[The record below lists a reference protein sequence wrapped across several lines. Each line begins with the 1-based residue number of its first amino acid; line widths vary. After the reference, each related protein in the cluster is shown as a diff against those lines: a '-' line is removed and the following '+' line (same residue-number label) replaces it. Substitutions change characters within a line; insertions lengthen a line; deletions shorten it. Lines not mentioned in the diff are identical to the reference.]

1 MSTTSDLKL
10 PLPREVFRSTGF
22 VDEVRESQVK
32 MAEICLASMVSNE
45 PSIVE
50 APTGTGKGLA
60 YLVPAILFAK
70 KTGQKVVVST
80 ATTTLQDQ
88 LFHKDI
94 PYLQKK
100 LYENFGIEFKAALVK
115 GRSHYLCRNR
125 LDLKLDDE
133 PLAVPLPV
141 LSWSRETH
149 TGDVA
154 EIQSESGVPGWAG
167 VNADYAACA
176 ETCAYHPKSGLD
188 ALSGKCHY
196 FQAKHTANEADV
208 IVANHAL
215 VALSVIEGK
224 HLPEYKVLVV
234 DEAHQFERY
243 MISALTAEV
252 SHRGIMAFID
262 KGRDVLG
269 FTDETAND
277 LVSGF
282 KGIVGTKPMS
292 FTTDPKN
299 LSAYDKF
306 KKAVVAI
313 GIAYE
318 ARKNTPRALD
328 FGRFVQNLSQLIDNI
343 ENKYSFTRVEWRPE
357 TKTSSEFI
365 PASIQSG
372 PINVAYFL
380 RTKLYP
386 EVATIFTSATL
397 SSTGNNFVYFK
408 KMMGVEPKF
417 EVSLP
422 TPFDY
427 PKQCLLYI
435 PKGAHP
441 VPSAMDKRMNDL
453 YQDWFAAQTTKL
465 LELSKGRA
473 FVLFT
478 SYSHMNIAFEK
489 ISKRTKFP
497 CRKQGES
504 SREFLVRWFKETPNS
519 VLFGTKTFWEGISI
533 DGDDLSLVVIDK
545 VPFKPETDP
554 LMKAKADHYK
564 ISSMFDFLQ
573 LPEAIIDLKQGFGRL
588 IRTRAD
594 KGIVAILDPRIH
606 ASNYGKRVINALPPV
621 QLATSLDDKLF
632 LKYLP

>member
-1 MSTTSDLKL
+1 LSATSDLKL

-22 VDEVRESQVK
+22 VNEVRESQVK
-32 MAEICLASMVSNE
+32 MAEICLGTMISSESA
-45 PSIVE
+45 IVE

-60 YLVPAILFAK
+60 YLVPAILYAK

-115 GRSHYLCRNR
+115 GRSHYLCRHR
-125 LDLKLDDE
+125 LETKLDVD
-133 PLAVPLPV
+133 PVSVPLPV
-141 LSWSRETH
+141 LSWGRETT

-154 EIQSESGVPGWAG
+154 EVQSETGLPGWSN
-167 VNADYAACA
+167 VNADYAACS
-176 ETCAYHPKSGLD
+176 EQCEFHPRSGQDKLE
-188 ALSGKCHY
+188 GKCFFY
-196 FQAKHTANEADV
+196 QAKTTANEADV

-215 VALSVIEGK
+215 VALSIIEGK

-234 DEAHQFERY
+234 DEAHQFEKY

-252 SHRGIMAFID
+252 SHRAIMSFID
-262 KGRDVLG
+262 KGREVLG
-269 FTDETAND
+269 FTDEVANE

-282 KGIVGTKPMS
+282 KGIVGTKPFS
-292 FTTDPKN
+292 FTVDPKGTQ
-299 LSAYDKF
+299 AYDKF
-306 KKAVVAI
+306 KKAVVAV

-318 ARKNTPRALD
+318 ARKNNSKALD
-328 FGRFVQNLSQLIDNI
+328 FGRFVETLSRLVDNI

-357 TKTSSEFI
+357 TKSGADFI

-386 EVATIFTSATL
+386 EIATIFTSATL

-435 PKGAHP
+435 PKGGHP
-441 VPSAMDKRMNDL
+441 VPSSVDKKLNDL
-453 YQDWFAAQTTKL
+453 YQEWFATQTIKL
-465 LELSKGRA
+465 LDLSRGRA

-478 SYSHMNIAFEK
+478 SYAHMNSAFERIHK
-489 ISKRTKFP
+489 KTKYP
-497 CRKQGES
+497 CKKQGEA
-504 SREFLVRWFKETPNS
+504 SREFLVRWFTETPNS
-519 VLFGTKTFWEGISI
+519 VLFATKTFWEGISI

-545 VPFKPETDP
+545 VPFKPESDP

-564 ISSMFDFLQ
+564 ISSMFDYIQ

-588 IRTRAD
+588 IRTRSD

-606 ASNYGKRVINALPPV
+606 NSNYGKRVISALPPV
-621 QLATSLDDKLF
+621 HLATSLDDKLF

>member
-10 PLPREVFRSTGF
+10 PLPREIFRSSGF

-32 MAEICLASMVSNE
+32 MSEICLASMIAGES
-45 PSIVE
+45 SIIE

-60 YLVPAILFAK
+60 YLIPAILYAK
-70 KTGQKVVVST
+70 KTGLKVVVST

-94 PYLQKK
+94 PYLQNK

-115 GRSHYLCRNR
+115 GRSHYLCRQR
-125 LDLKLDDE
+125 LDNRIDVE
-133 PLAVPLPV
+133 PVSVPLPV
-141 LSWSRETH
+141 LSWSRSTS

-154 EIQSESGVPGWAG
+154 EVQTESGLPGWSN
-167 VNADYAACA
+167 VNADFASCN
-176 ETCAYHPKSGLD
+176 EVCAYHPRSGLD
-188 ALSGKCHY
+188 ELSGKCFFYKSRH
-196 FQAKHTANEADV
+196 AANEADV

-215 VALSVIEGK
+215 VALSILEGK

-234 DEAHQFERY
+234 DEAHQFEKY

-252 SHRGIMAFID
+252 SHRALMTFVD

-269 FTDETAND
+269 FPEEVAND
-277 LVSGF
+277 LLSGF
-282 KGIVGTKPMS
+282 KGIVGTKPLS
-292 FTTDPKN
+292 ITIDPKN

-306 KKAVVAI
+306 KKAIISV

-318 ARKNTPRALD
+318 GKKNSSKAAD
-328 FGRFVQNLSQLIDNI
+328 FGRFVETLTRLIDNI
-343 ENKYSFTRVEWRPE
+343 ENKYSFTRLEWRPE
-357 TKTSSEFI
+357 TKNSEFI

-372 PINVAYFL
+372 PINVSYFL

-386 EVATIFTSATL
+386 EIATIFTSATL
-397 SSTGNNFVYFK
+397 SSTNNTFTYFK
-408 KMMGVEPKF
+408 RMMGVEPKF

-422 TPFDY
+422 SPFDY

-435 PKGAHP
+435 PKGGHP
-441 VPSAMDKRMNDL
+441 IPSSTDKRLNEL
-453 YQDWFAAQTTKL
+453 YQEWFASQTIKL
-465 LELSKGRA
+465 IELSKGRA

-478 SYSHMNIAFEK
+478 SYAHMNIAFDK
-489 ISKRTKFP
+489 ISKKTKYP
-497 CRKQGES
+497 CKKQGES

-533 DGDDLSLVVIDK
+533 DGEDLSLVVIDK
-545 VPFKPETDP
+545 VPFKPESDP

-564 ISSMFDFLQ
+564 ISSMFDYIQ

-588 IRTRAD
+588 IRTKSD
-594 KGIVAILDPRIH
+594 KGIVAILDARIH
-606 ASNYGKRVINALPPV
+606 NSSYGKRVINALPPV
-621 QLATSLDDKLF
+621 NLATSLDDKTF

>member
-1 MSTTSDLKL
+1 LSAMSDLKL
-10 PLPREVFRSTGF
+10 PLPREIFRSSGF

-32 MAEICLASMVSNE
+32 MSEICLASMISGE
-45 PSIVE
+45 SSIVE

-60 YLVPAILFAK
+60 YLIPAILYAK

-100 LYENFGIEFKAALVK
+100 LYENFGIEFTAALVK
-115 GRSHYLCRNR
+115 GRSHYLCRHR
-125 LDLKLDDE
+125 LDVKLDTE
-133 PLAVPLPV
+133 PMAVPLPV
-141 LSWSRETH
+141 LAWGRETE

-154 EIQSESGVPGWAG
+154 EVQTETGLPGWSN
-167 VNADYAACA
+167 VNADYASCN
-176 ETCAYHPKSGLD
+176 EDCDYHPRSGAEDLEG
-188 ALSGKCHY
+188 SCFFY
-196 FQAKHTANEADV
+196 RAKTNANQADV

-215 VALSVIEGK
+215 VALSIIEGK

-234 DEAHQFERY
+234 DEAHQFEKY
-243 MISALTAEV
+243 MVSALTAEV
-252 SHRGIMAFID
+252 SHRAIMNFID
-262 KGRDVLG
+262 RGRDAIG
-269 FTDETAND
+269 FTEEIAND

-292 FTTDPKN
+292 FTIDPKP
-299 LSAYDKF
+299 LTSYDKF
-306 KKAVVAI
+306 KKAVMAV
-313 GIAYE
+313 GIAFE
-318 ARKNTPRALD
+318 ARKNNPRVAD
-328 FGRFVQNLSQLIDNI
+328 FGRFVQTLTQLIDNI

-357 TKTSSEFI
+357 VKGADFI

-386 EVATIFTSATL
+386 DVATIFTSATL
-397 SSTGNNFVYFK
+397 SSTGNTFTYFK

-435 PKGAHP
+435 PKGGHP
-441 VPSAMDKRMNDL
+441 VPSATDRKLNDL
-453 YQDWFAAQTTKL
+453 YQDWFAAQTLKL

-478 SYSHMNIAFEK
+478 SYAHMNIAFEK

-497 CRKQGES
+497 CKKQGES

-545 VPFKPETDP
+545 VPFKPESDP
-554 LMKAKADHYK
+554 LMKAKAEHYK
-564 ISSMFDFLQ
+564 ISSMFDYIQ

-588 IRTRAD
+588 IRTRSD

-606 ASNYGKRVINALPPV
+606 NANYGKRVINALPPV
-621 QLATSLDDKLF
+621 HLATSLDDKLF

>member
-1 MSTTSDLKL
+1 M
-10 PLPREVFRSTGF
+10 
-22 VDEVRESQVK
+22 RESQVK
-32 MAEICLASMVSNE
+32 MAEICLASMISNE
-45 PSIVE
+45 SSIIE

-60 YLVPAILFAK
+60 YLIPAILYAK

-115 GRSHYLCRNR
+115 GRSHYLCQHR
-125 LDLKLDDE
+125 LDVKLDTE

-141 LSWSRETH
+141 LSWGRGTS

-154 EIQSESGVPGWAG
+154 EVQTEAGIPGWSA
-167 VNADYAACA
+167 VNADFAMCN
-176 ETCAYHPKSGLD
+176 EVCSYHPRSGAGDLE
-188 ALSGKCHY
+188 GRCFFY
-196 FQAKHTANEADV
+196 RAKHTANEADIV
-208 IVANHAL
+208 VANHAL
-215 VALSVIEGK
+215 VALSIIEGK

-234 DEAHQFERY
+234 DEAHQFEKY

-252 SHRGIMAFID
+252 SHRSIMTFID
-262 KGRDVLG
+262 KGRDVLH
-269 FTDETAND
+269 FSDEVAND

-282 KGIVGTKPMS
+282 KGLVGTKPLS
-292 FTTDPKN
+292 ITIDPRG
-299 LSAYDKF
+299 LSAYDKL
-306 KKAVVAI
+306 KKAVIAV
-313 GIAYE
+313 GIAFE
-318 ARKNTPRALD
+318 SRKQDSKAAD
-328 FGRFVQNLSQLIDNI
+328 FGRFVETLTRLIDNI

-357 TKTSSEFI
+357 VKDSDVLPVSL
-365 PASIQSG
+365 QSG

-386 EVATIFTSATL
+386 EVATVFTSATL
-397 SSTGNNFVYFK
+397 SSTGNNFNYFK

-435 PKGAHP
+435 PKGGHP
-441 VPSAMDKRMNDL
+441 VPSSVDKNLNNL
-453 YQDWFAAQTTKL
+453 YQDWFVSQTVRL
-465 LELSKGRA
+465 LEISKGRA

-478 SYSHMNIAFEK
+478 SYAHMNLAFEK
-489 ISKRTKFP
+489 ISKKVKFP
-497 CRKQGES
+497 CKRQGDS
-504 SREFLVRWFKETPNS
+504 SREFLVRWFKETDNS

-545 VPFKPETDP
+545 VPFKPESDP

-564 ISSMFDFLQ
+564 ISSMFDYIQ

-588 IRTRAD
+588 IRTSMD

-606 ASNYGKRVINALPPV
+606 NSNYGTRIIKALPPV
-621 QLATSLDDKLF
+621 HLATFFDEKLF
-632 LKYLP
+632 GRYLP

>member
-10 PLPREVFRSTGF
+10 PLPREIFRSSGF

-32 MAEICLASMVSNE
+32 MSEICLASMISGE
-45 PSIVE
+45 SSIVE

-60 YLVPAILFAK
+60 YLIPAILYAK
-70 KTGQKVVVST
+70 KTGNKVVVST

-100 LYENFGIEFKAALVK
+100 LYENFGIEFTAALVK
-115 GRSHYLCRNR
+115 GRSHYLCQNR
-125 LDLKLDDE
+125 LNTKLDVD
-133 PLAVPLPV
+133 PISVPLPV
-141 LSWSRETH
+141 LSWGRETR

-154 EIQSESGVPGWAG
+154 EVQTEAGLPGWSG
-167 VNADYAACA
+167 VNADFASCS
-176 ETCAYHPKSGLD
+176 ELCAYHPRSGVET
-188 ALSGKCHY
+188 AEGKCFFY
-196 FQAKHTANEADV
+196 KAKHNANEADV
-208 IVANHAL
+208 VIANHAL

-252 SHRGIMAFID
+252 SHRAIMGFID
-262 KGRDVLG
+262 KGQEALG

-292 FTTDPKN
+292 FTVDPKP
-299 LSAYDKF
+299 LSSYDRF
-306 KKAVVAI
+306 KKAVIAV

-318 ARKNTPRALD
+318 GKKNTQKALD
-328 FGRFVQNLSQLIDNI
+328 FGRFVETLGRLVSNI

-357 TKTSSEFI
+357 TKGSDSI
-365 PASIQSG
+365 LPASIQSG

-386 EVATIFTSATL
+386 DVATIFTSATL

-435 PKGAHP
+435 PKGGHP
-441 VPSAMDKRMNDL
+441 VPSATDRKLNDL
-453 YQDWFAAQTTKL
+453 YQDWFAAQTLKM

-478 SYSHMNIAFEK
+478 SYSHMNIAFDK
-489 ISKRTKFP
+489 ISKRTKYP
-497 CRKQGES
+497 CKKQGES

-564 ISSMFDFLQ
+564 ISSMFDYIQ

-588 IRTRAD
+588 IRTRSD
-594 KGIVAILDPRIH
+594 KGIVAILDPRVH
-606 ASNYGKRVINALPPV
+606 NSNYGKRIISALPPV
-621 QLATSLDDKLF
+621 HLATSLDDKLF